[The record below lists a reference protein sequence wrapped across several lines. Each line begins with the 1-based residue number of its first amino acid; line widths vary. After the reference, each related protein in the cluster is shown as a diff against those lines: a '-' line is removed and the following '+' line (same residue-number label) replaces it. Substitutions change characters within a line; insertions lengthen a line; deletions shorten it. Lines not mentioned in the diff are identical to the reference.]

1 MIRVKGRYANQKVE
15 LAEPLSLPEG
25 SEIEII
31 VRPTQPDEEK
41 DWWLLVSMDR
51 LQQEW
56 DNPQDAIYDN
66 WKELYGVSG
75 R

>member
-1 MIRVKGRYANQKVE
+1 MIRVKGRYANQRLE
-15 LAEPLSLPEG
+15 LDEPLSLPEG
-25 SEIEII
+25 SEIEVI

-41 DWWLLVSMDR
+41 EWWLLVSMDR
-51 LQQEW
+51 LQNEW

-66 WKELYGVSG
+66 WKDLYGVSG